1 MLTPLVITIALP
13 SLVFS
18 NILIRFDPSISPNW
32 WQLPL
37 WWMFFTLIAA
47 ALTYFFRFVSKRETR
62 REFAMSLFYQN
73 GIFFPLAILAGMFPD
88 SSQYIIYLFLFTIF
102 FPTFFFNTYYL
113 FYRKNQKEFSL
124 KKILNP
130 VLIATLTA
138 LTLKLIGID
147 SLIPN
152 FIPSIFSLLGAMT
165 LPLIMIIIG
174 ANIYVD
180 YQNKG
185 KLYLSEII
193 KFLTIKNIIF
203 PLIFL
208 GLLLLIQPGYYV
220 SLIIIIQS
228 AVPPLSTIPIF
239 AKRAGGN
246 QSVANQFVVSS
257 FIFSLVSIPLIISLF
272 SYFFHI

>member
-32 WQLPL
+32 WQLPV

-47 ALTYFFRFVSKRETR
+47 ALTYCFRYVSKKETR

-102 FPTFFFNTYYL
+102 FPTFFFNTYHL
-113 FYRKNQKEFSL
+113 FYKDSSKSFSFIKL
-124 KKILNP
+124 LNP
-130 VLIATLTA
+130 VLIATLIA
-138 LTLKLIGID
+138 LTVKLIGAEII
-147 SLIPN
+147 IPN
-152 FIPSIFSLLGAMT
+152 FVRSIFSLLGAMT

-180 YQNKG
+180 FQNKG

-208 GLLLLIQPGYYV
+208 GLLILIQPGYQV
-220 SLIIIIQS
+220 SLIIVIQS

-239 AKRAGGN
+239 AQRAGGN

-257 FIFSLVSIPLIISLF
+257 FIFSLVSIPLVISLF
-272 SYFFHI
+272 SLFFQN

>member
-1 MLTPLVITIALP
+1 
-13 SLVFS
+13 
-18 NILIRFDPSISPNW
+18 
-32 WQLPL
+32 
-37 WWMFFTLIAA
+37 
-47 ALTYFFRFVSKRETR
+47 
-62 REFAMSLFYQN
+62 MSLFYQN

-102 FPTFFFNTYYL
+102 FPTFFFNTYHL
-113 FYRKNQKEFSL
+113 FYKDSSKSFSFIKL
-124 KKILNP
+124 LNP
-130 VLIATLTA
+130 VLIATLIA
-138 LTLKLIGID
+138 LTVKLIGAEII
-147 SLIPN
+147 IPN
-152 FIPSIFSLLGAMT
+152 FVQSIFSLLGAMT

-180 YQNKG
+180 FQNKG

-208 GLLLLIQPGYYV
+208 GLLILIQPGYQV

-239 AKRAGGN
+239 AQRAGGN

-272 SYFFHI
+272 SLFFQN